1 MSIEKKIGNTTYKV
15 PVNGENRW
23 GERMTSIIVALI
35 DVVNK
40 LIGPYDILTR
50 EAILT
55 NGRATPQIVN
65 GFRFDTNVVQ
75 NIRADGVIVREF
87 TEISAKSPTQD
98 TFVLEAAT
106 YKGNAE
112 YSVRFTGSDTKVK
125 LILENNGQVYYTSE
139 NVQDTESLFIKFYA
153 KAIAEDQV

>member
-65 GFRFDTNVVQ
+65 GFRFDTSVVQ
-75 NIRADGVIVREF
+75 NIRADGVIVRL
-87 TEISAKSPTQD
+87 IS
-98 TFVLEAAT
+98 
-106 YKGNAE
+106 
-112 YSVRFTGSDTKVK
+112 
-125 LILENNGQVYYTSE
+125 
-139 NVQDTESLFIKFYA
+139 
-153 KAIAEDQV
+153 